1 MQPEQDIAEHYLR
14 LRILLQ
20 EVGGVM
26 ASYQGDT
33 VWHLGDM
40 VLDHDASLVGRN
52 SDMAAQDNQPWGGV
66 GWNKVTGLKI
76 RLPGSIFIETMDC
89 EVAVGHSNV
98 LILTERR
105 HMITICFM

>member
-1 MQPEQDIAEHYLR
+1 MGGKQGRVPEQLCLKGQQMQPEQDIAEHYLR

-52 SDMAAQDNQPWGGV
+52 SDMAAQDNQP
-66 GWNKVTGLKI
+66 
-76 RLPGSIFIETMDC
+76 
-89 EVAVGHSNV
+89 
-98 LILTERR
+98 
-105 HMITICFM
+105 

>member
-1 MQPEQDIAEHYLR
+1 MVGKQGRVSEQLCLKGQQMQPEQDIAEHYLR

-52 SDMAAQDNQPWGGV
+52 SDMAAQDNQP
-66 GWNKVTGLKI
+66 
-76 RLPGSIFIETMDC
+76 
-89 EVAVGHSNV
+89 
-98 LILTERR
+98 
-105 HMITICFM
+105 